1 MEGFM
6 KLNRVWMLVMVLAVV
21 SGCSSKRKMEGMGN
35 IPLAE
40 SGKKVKDINF
50 AYDSYSIDT
59 PGRNVLGANVAFLN
73 ENPQLTAQIEGH
85 CDERG
90 TNEYNMVLGMNRAK
104 AVFDY
109 MVASGI
115 SANRLS
121 TVSYGEEV
129 PLDPSH
135 TEEAWAINR
144 RAHFALA
151 GN

>member
-1 MEGFM
+1 M
-6 KLNRVWMLVMVLAVV
+6 KLNRVWMLVVVLMVA
-21 SGCSSKRKMEGMGN
+21 SGCSSKRNMEGMGN

-50 AYDSYSIDT
+50 AYDSYSLDNPARDI
-59 PGRNVLGANVAFLN
+59 LGANVAYLR
-73 ENPQLTAQIEGH
+73 ENSQLTAQIEGH

-115 SANRLS
+115 ASNRLS

-129 PLDPSH
+129 PLNPAN
-135 TEEAWAINR
+135 TEEAWAVNR